1 MKLTEKQIIEK
12 IKLWLQDKVDTAELY
27 EEDFCENKDDFIS
40 HGKYNCAYSL
50 LSLIK
55 NWES

>member
-12 IKLWLQDKVDTAELY
+12 IKLWLQDKVDTTELY

-40 HGKYNCAYSL
+40 YGSHNCAYAL

-55 NWES
+55 NWEG